1 MMEMIERYR
10 TKLSQALAVIFILV
24 FAFSNNA
31 LEWTYP
37 AIPGVMMLAGC
48 TLVGIATVGRLWC
61 ALYIAGYKTDKLI
74 TSGPYS
80 MCRNPLY
87 FFSLLGGVGVGL
99 CTEYLTLAAVII
111 VAFIGIYPVTIKRE
125 EERLKKMTFYCFA
138 SDCLRAYILHYFG
151 EQAPRRCENCST
163 CLQGGG
169 ERDVTKEAE
178 LLLSC
183 VRACGRGYGKKTVAA
198 LLAGGAAAAANDTVR
213 RRSLDQLSQYGALSG
228 FSVKEILSLID
239 HAIGRGL
246 LEITE
251 GDYPLLAL
259 TQDGESFLQ
268 EGGQIS
274 MWMPEKEEEK
284 RTLEKRKFSV
294 KSREEEMTE
303 RPELYEKLRVL
314 RARLAAR
321 AGVPAYVVFTDRA
334 LREMAGLLP
343 LDEQELLAV
352 NGVGRARLERYGGEF
367 LRVLNEY
374 AQEHGKNS

>member
-1 MMEMIERYR
+1 M
-10 TKLSQALAVIFILV
+10 
-24 FAFSNNA
+24 
-31 LEWTYP
+31 
-37 AIPGVMMLAGC
+37 
-48 TLVGIATVGRLWC
+48 
-61 ALYIAGYKTDKLI
+61 
-74 TSGPYS
+74 
-80 MCRNPLY
+80 
-87 FFSLLGGVGVGL
+87 
-99 CTEYLTLAAVII
+99 
-111 VAFIGIYPVTIKRE
+111 
-125 EERLKKMTFYCFA
+125 
-138 SDCLRAYILHYFG
+138 
-151 EQAPRRCENCST
+151 
-163 CLQGGG
+163 
-169 ERDVTKEAE
+169 
-178 LLLSC
+178 
-183 VRACGRGYGKKTVAA
+183 
-198 LLAGGAAAAANDTVR
+198 
-213 RRSLDQLSQYGALSG
+213 
-228 FSVKEILSLID
+228 ID